1 MSRWAGLV
9 ARRGRLIRGAA
20 ALVVALTI
28 GVLVVP
34 VGTWFDTQANI
45 ADAQAQLTELRRENA
60 DIQSRVDDLSDR
72 DNIER
77 QAVVDFGMAHPGD
90 EIYAITP
97 SGPIDVDLPDVWPF
111 NRLQA
116 PLRDAAR

>member
-1 MSRWAGLV
+1 MSRR
-9 ARRGRLIRGAA
+9 ARLLRGVGA
-20 ALVVALTI
+20 LLVALTI

-34 VGTWFDTQANI
+34 IGTWFDTQDSI
-45 ADAQAQLTELRRENA
+45 ADAQAQLSELRRENA
-60 DIQSRVDDLSDR
+60 AIRKRVDDLSDR

-90 EIYAITP
+90 EIYAVSPASPLQIE
-97 SGPIDVDLPDVWPF
+97 LPDVWPF
-111 NRLQA
+111 DRLEG